1 MSEDAEGVTSGER
14 PQNLAAR
21 ARVALIS
28 LLDDYHQAGG
38 CGPDA
43 YHDIPI
49 SHPMADGRFLAA
61 AATAART
68 RLIPMGQLRS
78 MAKAALLRLDQAALP
93 FAGGLGWGLGFDHG
107 ASDQREPF
115 LITTAMIA
123 EGLIELAPLL
133 PDQPLAARL
142 RDASQDA
149 LRTWCRTESALNA
162 DLGMELPIYSATI
175 RRPILNAAIYAISV
189 LARSA
194 ARSENVA
201 SADLISSL
209 RRIRDLRR
217 PGIGWLDDPE
227 SPVIDLLH
235 QCFILNSLSAGL
247 PADLRNMAA
256 EDLAMV
262 ETLSLF
268 SALPGFLDTASLVRD
283 PELPPTGGVVLRPI
297 GDAFLAIRPKP
308 ARLWS
313 LGELLVALSWRIE
326 GRSDGRT
333 GQWRAY
339 AAPACEALLA
349 RLAEGD
355 VETTFPRQQMY
366 AAFGLARFLAA
377 LRGDRAGTSHA

>member
-1 MSEDAEGVTSGER
+1 MSETADRAATGGR

-21 ARVALIS
+21 SRVALMS
-28 LLDDYHQAGG
+28 LLDSYHQVGG
-38 CGPDA
+38 RGPDA
-43 YHDIPI
+43 YHEAPLV
-49 SHPMADGRFLAA
+49 HPMAEGRFLAA
-61 AATAART
+61 LATAAQT
-68 RLIPMGQLRS
+68 RLIPAGQVRS
-78 MAKAALLRLDQAALP
+78 MAEASLLRLEQTALP
-93 FAGGLGWGLGFDHG
+93 FASGLGWGLGFAHG
-107 ASDQREPF
+107 ASDRSEPF

-123 EGLIELAPLL
+123 EGLIELAPIL

-142 RDASQDA
+142 RGGSLDAI
-149 LRTWCRTESALNA
+149 RTWCRTECVLNA
-162 DLGMELPIYSATI
+162 DLDMELPIYSATV

-194 ARSENVA
+194 VVSDGVA
-201 SADLISSL
+201 SADLVSSL
-209 RRIRDLRR
+209 RRIRDRRR
-217 PGIGWLDDPE
+217 PGLGWLDDPD

-247 PADLRNMAA
+247 PADQRNMAD

-262 ETLSLF
+262 ETMSLF
-268 SALPGFLDTASLVRD
+268 SAMPGFLDTASLLCD
-283 PELPPTGGVVLRPI
+283 PELPPSAGVTLRPI
-297 GDAFLAIRPKP
+297 GNAFLAVRPKP

-313 LGELLVALSWRIE
+313 LGELLVALSWRIS
-326 GRSDGRT
+326 GRSDGRA

-355 VETTFPRQQMY
+355 AETGFPRQQMY

-377 LRGDRAGTSHA
+377 LRSDRAGISHA